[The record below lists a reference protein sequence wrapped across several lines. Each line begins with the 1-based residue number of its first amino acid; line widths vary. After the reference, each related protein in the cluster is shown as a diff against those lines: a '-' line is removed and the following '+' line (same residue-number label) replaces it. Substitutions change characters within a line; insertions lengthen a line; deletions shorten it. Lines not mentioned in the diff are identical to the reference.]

1 MQAIRD
7 HLGDD
12 SLSFRR
18 VAGVAHWNPDAL
30 PEGMEPGL
38 HETGKLNFAIDGHQ
52 IELTPDEIEVVATAR
67 PGFVAAED
75 RGYVV
80 ALETTITPELR
91 EEALV
96 RDLTHYVQ
104 AMRKRAGFNIED
116 HIQLSLYTGE
126 DLASILRRHKK
137 TLQSET
143 LADTLS
149 LVVDQPTPSLPDE
162 VYREK
167 ISPRE
172 LKKLENYTVEV
183 VLGRL

>member
-1 MQAIRD
+1 VQKILAALKALD
-7 HLGDD
+7 
-12 SLSFRR
+12 
-18 VAGVAHWNPDAL
+18 AHGAH
-30 PEGMEPGL
+30 EAATAL
-38 HETGKLNFAIDGHQ
+38 HETGKLNLTIEGHQ
-52 IELTPDEIEVVATAR
+52 IELIPDELEVVATAR

-91 EEALV
+91 EEGLV

-104 AMRKRAGFNIED
+104 DMRKRAGFNIED
-116 HIQLSLYTGE
+116 HVALALYTGE
-126 DLASILRRHKK
+126 DLASILRSHKK

-149 LVVDQPTPSLPDE
+149 LVVDQPAAPLPDE

-167 ISPRE
+167 IAPQE

-183 VLGRL
+183 VLGRV